1 MIKNYFKIAFRNFRR
16 HKVFTF
22 INIIGLTIG
31 ITAALVI
38 YLIVNFDF
46 SFDKFHP
53 DRDRIYR
60 VVTDFTFSG
69 EAISNSGVTDPLA
82 DAVKNNVSGLQTS
95 APVFTYQ
102 ATVVI
107 PNNKART
114 STRFKNEE
122 RLAFVNGSY
131 FNVFSYQW
139 LAGNAKTALNAPYQ
153 VVLTAKQAKIYFP
166 ALNYNQM
173 LGRQVIYDDSVKT
186 IVTGI
191 VQDFTE
197 NTDIIFHDF
206 ISFSTG
212 TSLKMSEMI
221 DKEWT
226 NTTSNAQLFVKLNP
240 NIQPQNIEKQL
251 NDLLKKNHTPKPEEK
266 GDTQVFRLQPLSD
279 MHFNIKYG
287 LFDSGGGVANK
298 TTMYGLLA
306 IALFLLVLG
315 CINFINLTTAQASQR
330 AKEIGIRK
338 TMGSTRLQLIFQ
350 FLSETFIITLFAVI
364 ISMVVAP
371 LIIKLFADF
380 IPKGVNANML
390 YQPVVL
396 VFMILLTL
404 AVSLLSGFYPAIILS
419 GYQPVMVLKNQA
431 YANTGK
437 TRNTWLRKS
446 LTVTQFVIAQFF
458 IMATMLI
465 SKQVYYVL
473 HKDLGFKQ
481 DAIVYLTT
489 PYKKANTTLQQ
500 VFVDKIKTLPQVEMI
515 SVGNSPPSSNSTSSS
530 DGTYLDGKKEIKTE
544 VERKYGD
551 ENYLKLY
558 HIKLLAGRNIRSTDT
573 KGVIIINE
581 TYAHILGFKNPRD
594 AEGIYINIQKNK
606 TQVIGV
612 MHDFYQKS
620 LHSAIKP
627 LGIFPNE
634 RNLSLGIHI
643 ALKRQTANGYEWR
656 NAITGIQKAWKETYP
671 DDDLEYRFV
680 DESIAKFYES
690 EQRTTRLLSWA
701 TGLSI
706 FISCLGLLGLAMY
719 TTNLRTKEIGVRKV
733 LGATVTQIVALLSA
747 ELVWLVLL
755 AFVLV
760 TPIAWFVMQKWM
772 QNFTY
777 RTTISWWVFVLSGA
791 CMLLTALITLSFQTI
806 KAAIANPAKSLK
818 SE

>member
-1 MIKNYFKIAFRNFRR
+1 MIENYFKIAFRNFRR

-69 EAISNSGVTDPLA
+69 EAISNSGVTCPLGNA
-82 DAVKNNVSGLQTS
+82 IKSDVSGLQAS
-95 APVFTYQ
+95 SPICTYS

-107 PNNKART
+107 PSKEKA
-114 STRFKNEE
+114 SSKFKNEE
-122 RLAFVNGSY
+122 GLTFADGRY
-131 FNVFSYQW
+131 FDIFSYQW

-153 VVLTAKQAKIYFP
+153 LVLTAKQARIYFP
-166 ALNYNQM
+166 ALTYDQM

-186 IVTGI
+186 TVTGI
-191 VQDFTE
+191 VQDFNG
-197 NTDIIFHDF
+197 NTDILFHDF
-206 ISFSTG
+206 ISYSTG
-212 TSLKMSEMI
+212 ISLKINEII
-221 DKEWT
+221 DKDWSNT
-226 NTTSNAQLFVKLNP
+226 NSSSQLFIKLNP
-240 NIQPQNIEKQL
+240 NIQPQNIEQQLKQ
-251 NDLLKKNHTPKPEEK
+251 LLKKNHPPKPEEK
-266 GDTQVFRLQPLSD
+266 GDTQVFKLQPLDD
-279 MHFNIKYG
+279 MHFNSKYG

-298 TTMYGLLA
+298 TTLYGLLA
-306 IALFLLVLG
+306 IAAFLLLLG

-338 TMGSTRLQLIFQ
+338 TMGSTRLQLIMQ
-350 FLSETFIITLFAVI
+350 FLSETFFITLFAVL
-364 ISMVVAP
+364 ISMVIAP
-371 LIIKLFADF
+371 FILKLFADF

-396 VFMILLTL
+396 MFMLLLTL
-404 AVSLLSGFYPAIILS
+404 VVSIMSGFYPAIILS
-419 GYQPVMVLKNQA
+419 GYQPVTVLKNQA
-431 YANTGK
+431 YTNTGK

-481 DAIVYLTT
+481 DAIIYLTT

-500 VFVDKIKTLPQVEMI
+500 VFVDKIKSLPQVEMV
-515 SVGNSPPSSNSTSSS
+515 SVGNSPPSSNNTSSS

-544 VERKYGD
+544 VERKYVD
-551 ENYLKLY
+551 ENYIKLY
-558 HIKLLAGRNIRSTDT
+558 HIKLIAGRNIRKGEA
-573 KGVIIINE
+573 KGVMLINE
-581 TYAHILGFKNPRD
+581 NYAHVLGFKNARD

-612 MHDFYQKS
+612 FHDFYQKS
-620 LHSAIKP
+620 LHTVIKP
-627 LGIFPNE
+627 LGIFPTNFDI
-634 RNLSLGIHI
+634 GIHI
-643 ALKRQTANGYEWR
+643 ALKPQTANGHEWQ
-656 NAITGIQKAWKETYP
+656 NAVAGIQKIWKETYSE
-671 DDDLEYRFV
+671 DDLDYHFV

-690 EQRTTRLLSWA
+690 EQRTTKLLTWA

-760 TPIAWFVMQKWM
+760 TPIAWFAAQKWM
-772 QNFTY
+772 QNFSY
-777 RTTISWWVFVLSGA
+777 RTIISWWVFILSGA
-791 CMLLTALITLSFQTI
+791 CMLFTALITLSFQTI

>member
-31 ITAALVI
+31 ISAALVI
-38 YLIVNFDF
+38 YLIVHFDF
-46 SFDKFHP
+46 TFDKFHP
-53 DRDRIYR
+53 EGDRIYR

-69 EAISNSGVTDPLA
+69 EPISNSGVTAPLA
-82 DAVKNNVSGLQTS
+82 GAVKAEVSGLKAL
-95 APVFTYQ
+95 APVCSYL
-102 ATVVI
+102 ATVVV
-107 PNNKART
+107 PNKVKA
-114 STRFKNEE
+114 SARFKNEAGI
-122 RLAFVNGSY
+122 AFADSR
-131 FNVFSYQW
+131 FFDIFPHQW
-139 LAGNAKTALNAPYQ
+139 LAGNAKAALNAPYQ

-166 ALNYNQM
+166 ALSYNQI
-173 LGRQVIYDDSVKT
+173 LGRQVIYDDSIKT
-186 IVTGI
+186 TVTGI
-191 VQDFTE
+191 VQDFNE
-197 NTDIIFHDF
+197 NTDFNLYDF

-212 TSLKMSEMI
+212 ISAKMETMV
-221 DKEWT
+221 DKEWGDT
-226 NTTSNAQLFVKLNP
+226 NGDSQLFVKLNP
-240 NIQPQNIEKQL
+240 NIKPGNIELQL
-251 NDLLKKNHTPKPEEK
+251 KELLKKNHPPKPEDK
-266 GDTQVFRLQPLSD
+266 GDTQVFRLQPLND
-279 MHFNIKYG
+279 IHFNSTYNG
-287 LFDSGGGVANK
+287 FDGSRIASK
-298 TTMYGLLA
+298 TIMYGLLA
-306 IALFLLVLG
+306 IAMFLLLLG

-338 TMGSTRLQLIFQ
+338 TMGSTRLQLILQ

-364 ISMVVAP
+364 IAMCAAP
-371 LIIKLFADF
+371 LILKLFADF
-380 IPKGVNANML
+380 IPKGVNADML

-396 VFMILLTL
+396 GFMLLLTL
-404 AVSLLSGFYPAIILS
+404 VVSLLSGFYPAIILS
-419 GYQPVMVLKNQA
+419 AYQPVLVLKNQA
-431 YANTGK
+431 YTNTGK

-446 LTVTQFVIAQFF
+446 LTVTQFIIAQFF

-465 SKQVYYVL
+465 SKQIYYVM

-481 DAIVYLTT
+481 DAILYLGT

-500 VFVDKIKTLPQVEMI
+500 VFVDKVKALPQLQLV
-515 SVGNSPPSSNSTSSS
+515 SVGNMPPSSNSTSSS
-530 DGTYLDGKKEIKTE
+530 DGTYRDGKKEVKTE
-544 VERKYGD
+544 LQRKYGD
-551 ENYLKLY
+551 ENYMKLY
-558 HIKLLAGRNIRSTDT
+558 HIKLLAGRELRKDDT
-573 KGVIIINE
+573 KGVIVINE
-581 TYAHILGFKNPRD
+581 TYARVLGFKNPQD
-594 AEGIYINIQKNK
+594 AVGIYLDIQKTK
-606 TQVIGV
+606 TLVIGV

-620 LHSAIKP
+620 LHTAIKP
-627 LGIFPNE
+627 LAIFPNE
-634 RNLSLGIHI
+634 KYNDQIVHI
-643 ALKRQTANGYEWR
+643 ALKPQTANGHEWQ
-656 NAITGIQKAWKETYP
+656 NAIAGIQKAWKETYP
-671 DDDLEYRFV
+671 DDDLDYHFV

-690 EQRTTRLLSWA
+690 EQRTTKLLSWA

-791 CMLLTALITLSFQTI
+791 SMLLTALITLSFQTI
-806 KAAIANPAKSLK
+806 KAAIANPARSLK